1 MQKSIE
7 LLDKNKV
14 YIDTLQIE
22 MVPVTVA
29 YKAVE
34 LSFDS
39 QMNEAMST
47 IQSQLRGVSDDL
59 QELTPEDND

>member
-1 MQKSIE
+1 MQKAIE
-7 LLDKNKV
+7 LLDKSKV

-29 YKAVE
+29 YRAVE

-39 QMNEAMST
+39 QMNEAMNT
-47 IQSQLRGVSDDL
+47 IQSQLKGVSDDL

>member
-1 MQKSIE
+1 MQQAIE
-7 LLDKNKV
+7 LIDKNKV

-22 MVPVTVA
+22 MIPVTVA
-29 YKAVE
+29 YRAIE

-59 QELTPEDND
+59 QELTPDEND

>member
-1 MQKSIE
+1 MQQAIE

-22 MVPVTVA
+22 MVPLSVA
-29 YKAVE
+29 YKAIE

-39 QMNEAMST
+39 QMNEAMSK
-47 IQSQLRGVSDDL
+47 IQSQLREVSDNL
-59 QELTPEDND
+59 QELTPDEND

>member
-1 MQKSIE
+1 MQKAIE
-7 LLDKNKV
+7 LLDKSKV

-29 YKAVE
+29 YRAVE

-39 QMNEAMST
+39 QMNEAMNT
-47 IQSQLRGVSDDL
+47 IQSQLKGVSDDL
-59 QELTPEDND
+59 QELTPEEND

>member
-1 MQKSIE
+1 MQKAIE

-39 QMNEAMST
+39 QMNEAMNT
-47 IQSQLRGVSDDL
+47 IQSQLKGVSDDL

>member
-1 MQKSIE
+1 MQKAIE
-7 LLDKNKV
+7 LIDKNKV

-39 QMNEAMST
+39 QMNEAMNT

>member
-1 MQKSIE
+1 MQKAIE

-39 QMNEAMST
+39 QMNEAMNT

>member
-1 MQKSIE
+1 MQKAIE
-7 LLDKNKV
+7 LLDKSKV

-29 YKAVE
+29 YRAVE

-39 QMNEAMST
+39 QMNEAMNT

-59 QELTPEDND
+59 QELTPEEND

>member
-1 MQKSIE
+1 MQKAIE

-39 QMNEAMST
+39 QMNEAMAT

>member
-1 MQKSIE
+1 MQKAIE

>member
-1 MQKSIE
+1 MQKAIE

-39 QMNEAMST
+39 QMNEAMNT
-47 IQSQLRGVSDDL
+47 IQSQLKGVSDDL
-59 QELTPEDND
+59 QELIPEDND

>member
-1 MQKSIE
+1 MQKAIE

-14 YIDTLQIE
+14 YIDTLQRE

-39 QMNEAMST
+39 QMNEAMNT